1 MTYRCTDCTCVPQAA
16 FHRPK
21 PKKQVTERLSDGPMD
36 GPTETD
42 GQTNGRIEGWTE
54 YLTDM
59 PGRL

>member
-1 MTYRCTDCTCVPQAA
+1 M
-16 FHRPK
+16 
-21 PKKQVTERLSDGPMD
+21 PKKEGLKTRGIRTKVSGESQLTERLSDGPMD

>member
-1 MTYRCTDCTCVPQAA
+1 
-16 FHRPK
+16 
-21 PKKQVTERLSDGPMD
+21 MD

-59 PGRL
+59 RGRL